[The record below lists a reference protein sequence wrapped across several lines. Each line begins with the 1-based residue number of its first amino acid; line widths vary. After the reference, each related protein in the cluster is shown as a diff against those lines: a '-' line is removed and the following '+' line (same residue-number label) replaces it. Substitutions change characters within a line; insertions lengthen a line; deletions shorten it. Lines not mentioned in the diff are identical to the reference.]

1 MNAIS
6 RKQRDLVEKHKAGW
20 VVTLVNSNQESAG
33 CVRIR
38 DTRSGIK
45 EDTKLQTRD
54 QKQYTTNKEN
64 IRKALGSQAL

>member
-1 MNAIS
+1 MFFMNAIS
-6 RKQRDLVEKHKAGW
+6 RKQRDLVEEHKASW

-38 DTRSGIK
+38 DTR
-45 EDTKLQTRD
+45 DKLRTRD